1 METIEDIKLRVQ
13 AECKRLEYERKADYF
28 IMIKCECG
36 ETYFKGDGFF
46 QGKASHERCCAIHQD
61 YVRLMKVEIDKLLLP
76 KE

>member
-13 AECKRLEYERKADYF
+13 AECKRLEEERKADYF

-36 ETYFKGDGFF
+36 EFYSKGDDFSP
-46 QGKASHERCCAIHQD
+46 GKYLHEKCCKIHLD